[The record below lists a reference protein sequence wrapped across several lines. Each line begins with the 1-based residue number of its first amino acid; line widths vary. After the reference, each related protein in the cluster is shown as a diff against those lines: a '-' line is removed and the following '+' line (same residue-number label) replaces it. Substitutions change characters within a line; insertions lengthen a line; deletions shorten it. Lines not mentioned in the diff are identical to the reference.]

1 MGDTPMAEESE
12 APGTAG
18 CAGSGEKHAEC
29 HCKHVSFLMGKY
41 PKMGMDAI
49 VHRLDRLDNAKDG
62 LEEDVAGI
70 LDD

>member
-1 MGDTPMAEESE
+1 
-12 APGTAG
+12 
-18 CAGSGEKHAEC
+18 
-29 HCKHVSFLMGKY
+29 MGKY

-70 LDD
+70 PDDQSAAERDMAELRAEQDRYRDNLELALQ